1 VKVLDFGL
9 VKQMNP
15 DDLPLDVVDLGAMSS
30 GALTAASRLAS
41 TVRTVV
47 ERPAPVHALREDTL
61 EGRFLGT
68 AGYASPEAVVGGT
81 TDARSDLYAVGAIGY
96 ALVTGRPAFDDNRTT
111 AIFAAQ
117 LRDHAPRPSTVVP
130 GVPTAL
136 DDLICRC
143 LARDPG
149 RRPQSADDV
158 LEALAHPSLPG
169 WSGLDAE
176 AWWHDRA
183 AEVRMAG
190 AHAAP
195 GRPTAVG
202 HKGGTPATRAER
214 PRV

>member
-1 VKVLDFGL
+1 VLDFGL
-9 VKQMNP
+9 VKQMDP
-15 DDLPLDVVDLGAMSS
+15 GDLPAAELDLGTVSS
-30 GALTAASRLAS
+30 AALTAASRLAS
-41 TVRTVV
+41 TMRTVV
-47 ERPAPVHALREDTL
+47 DRPAPVHALREDTL

-96 ALVTGRPAFDDNRTT
+96 ALVTGRPAFDDSRTT

-117 LRDHAPRPSTVVP
+117 LREQAPRPSAVVP
-130 GVPTAL
+130 GVPAAL
-136 DDLICRC
+136 DDLLCRC

-149 RRPQSADDV
+149 RRPQSADEV
-158 LEALAHPSLPG
+158 LAALAHPSLPE
-169 WSGLDAE
+169 WTALDAE
-176 AWWHDRA
+176 AWWQERA
-183 AEVRMAG
+183 AEVRIAQG
-190 AHAAP
+190 PRSAP